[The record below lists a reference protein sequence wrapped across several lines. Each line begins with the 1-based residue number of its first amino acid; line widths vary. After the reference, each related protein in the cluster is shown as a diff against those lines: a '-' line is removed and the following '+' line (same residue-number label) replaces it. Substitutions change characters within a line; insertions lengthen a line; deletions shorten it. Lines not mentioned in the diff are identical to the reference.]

1 MSEANSCRIF
11 SVAYTAA
18 ADGYLTI
25 SSGNLKVT
33 EEGALW
39 NPAVTYNGKLALSVT
54 KNDADNK
61 ITPDTAGWEYYEAGR
76 AYTPEDETVQVAAG
90 DTVYL
95 NFRAVRVDDSVA
107 HCYVAFEYA
116 PVFTYS
122 ETEPTTEPIDY
133 DNVSPQRRPGE
144 SELACLVERHGF
156 VILHGEQL
164 GGL

>member
-1 MSEANSCRIF
+1 M
-11 SVAYTAA
+11 
-18 ADGYLTI
+18 
-25 SSGNLKVT
+25 
-33 EEGALW
+33 
-39 NPAVTYNGKLALSVT
+39 
-54 KNDADNK
+54 
-61 ITPDTAGWEYYEAGR
+61 
-76 AYTPEDETVQVAAG
+76 
-90 DTVYL
+90 YL